1 MSLDRLKL
9 NDVSNKDSLLSN
21 CKYSVTRSTGDV
33 TSVSGHAMQKAL
45 ARTLGMFLLT
55 AFNRCEEV
63 AEIGLQYAM
72 SLLGRDDSIKILREA
87 GYNVKCV
94 DTQLK
99 DFTIKLQGKEY
110 KIQVLNIVGIDAA
123 NLAELEIQARGV
135 VAKELKTGAGLP
147 DNRRHDAPDCGVI
160 VLCVAALVVS
170 KLAAGDRGGLDAVER
185 RALNVLKAEKAR
197 YPNLEVKQIAE
208 SFYDLF
214 ERKPYYIDVFIT
226 FGLAQSSVKGGSKVE
241 GLFSGLF
248 MNAYGAGQVMLRWG
262 ILAKSVKNIML
273 GHASVQAEME
283 QVVEVYEY
291 AQKQGGEAGFYH
303 IRNNPKASLLSLTNC
318 PNFTSVVLGNAAGL
332 GIIGSYKGAPRNR
345 ELFDAA
351 KDYAER
357 LKDNNVINYS
367 ALNLTAEEREL
378 ISQQLDTV
386 DDTPDDDI

>member
-1 MSLDRLKL
+1 MSLDKLKL

-99 DFTIKLQGKEY
+99 DFTIKLQGKDY
-110 KIQVLNIVGIDAA
+110 KIQVLDIVGIDAA
-123 NLAELEIQARGV
+123 NLADLEIQARGV

-147 DNRRHDAPDCGVI
+147 DNHRHDAPDCGVI

-170 KLAAGDRGGLDAVER
+170 KLAARDRGGLDAVER

-262 ILAKSVKNIML
+262 LLAKSVKNIML

-367 ALNLTAEEREL
+367 ALNLTTEEREL
-378 ISQQLDTV
+378 ISQQLNIV